1 MRSELGWYSV
11 TTTPRDL
18 FPGFIFF
25 GGPMKD
31 KLNDIVARAK
41 KRIAN
46 ARDNKELAVIKVEV
60 LGKSGELT
68 GILRTMKDLP
78 SEERPI
84 AGKLVNDARTEIE
97 ALFDERFKK
106 LHAEELTRRLENEK
120 IDISIEGHDRKIG
133 GLHPITQVRNGV
145 VNFFTSLG
153 FTLLDSPE
161 IETDYY
167 NFKALNMPDD
177 HPARD
182 MQDTFYITPN
192 ILLRTQT
199 SAGQIRAMEKTKPPI
214 KMINIGRV
222 FRSDDVDATHSPVFH
237 QIEGLVVDKH
247 VTMCDLKGILDK
259 FAQYFFG
266 EKTKTRFRPSYF
278 PFTEPSVEVD
288 ASCPHC
294 GGKGCRVCKGTGWI
308 EILGAGMVNRNV
320 LTGCGIDPD
329 EYTGFAFGIGLDR
342 ITTIRYGINDMR
354 LEFENDVRFIK
365 QFN

>member
-41 KRIAN
+41 ERIAN

-106 LHAEELTRRLENEK
+106 LHAEELTRKLENEK

-214 KMINIGRV
+214 KMINN
-222 FRSDDVDATHSPVFH
+222 A
-237 QIEGLVVDKH
+237 
-247 VTMCDLKGILDK
+247 
-259 FAQYFFG
+259 FA
-266 EKTKTRFRPSYF
+266 RFPPNRR
-278 PFTEPSVEVD
+278 T
-288 ASCPHC
+288 
-294 GGKGCRVCKGTGWI
+294 CRGQ
-308 EILGAGMVNRNV
+308 ARH
-320 LTGCGIDPD
+320 
-329 EYTGFAFGIGLDR
+329 
-342 ITTIRYGINDMR
+342 
-354 LEFENDVRFIK
+354 DVRLK
-365 QFN
+365 RHSR

>member
-11 TTTPRDL
+11 ITTPRDL
-18 FPGFIFF
+18 FPGFIFL

-41 KRIAN
+41 ERIAN

-294 GGKGCRVCKGTGWI
+294 GGKIC
-308 EILGAGMVNRNV
+308 
-320 LTGCGIDPD
+320 
-329 EYTGFAFGIGLDR
+329 
-342 ITTIRYGINDMR
+342 
-354 LEFENDVRFIK
+354 RFISMRPAK
-365 QFN
+365 KWALRRQRMPSMQGHRLD